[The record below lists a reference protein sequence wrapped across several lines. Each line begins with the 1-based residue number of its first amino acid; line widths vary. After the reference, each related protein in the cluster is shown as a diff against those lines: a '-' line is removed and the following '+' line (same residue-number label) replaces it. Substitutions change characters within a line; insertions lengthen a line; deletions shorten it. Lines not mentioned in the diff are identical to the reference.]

1 LYSSKYYNVK
11 KDHGIWRKIMNIQLK
26 KGVLE
31 LCVLSVVGQKDC
43 YGYELVSEI
52 SKSIEISD
60 GTIYPIL
67 RRLTLEGYFTTYL
80 QESQEGPP
88 RKYYKITELGQ
99 RVLNDQIE
107 EWNEFMNGVND
118 ILKGVFCNE

>member
-1 LYSSKYYNVK
+1 
-11 KDHGIWRKIMNIQLK
+11 MNIQLK

-31 LCVLSVVGQKDC
+31 LCVLSVLSKKDC

-52 SKSIEISD
+52 SKNILISD

-67 RRLTLEGYFTTYL
+67 RRLTTEGYFTTYL

-88 RKYYKITELGQ
+88 RKYYRLTELGYETKNK
-99 RVLNDQIE
+99 LE
-107 EWNEFMNGVND
+107 KEWLSFQNSVNNI
-118 ILKGVFCNE
+118 ILGGYDRE

>member
-1 LYSSKYYNVK
+1 MST
-11 KDHGIWRKIMNIQLK
+11 MNIQLK

-31 LCVLSVVGQKDC
+31 LCVLAVLDTKDC

-52 SKSIEISD
+52 SKNIEISD

-67 RRLTLEGYFTTYL
+67 RRLTQEGYFTTYL

-88 RKYYKITELGQ
+88 RKYYSLTELGKRMKAQ
-99 RVLNDQIE
+99 LTH
-107 EWNEFMNGVND
+107 EWFTFQTGVNN
-118 ILKGVFCNE
+118 IIKGADADE